1 MAVVLCEAT
10 MRIFLCTV
18 VVGAPIRLVIRFAV
32 SSPAGL
38 AVCAAGGEF
47 GCLQH
52 GRPFLQP
59 GGAARSAW
67 G

>member
-1 MAVVLCEAT
+1 
-10 MRIFLCTV
+10 
-18 VVGAPIRLVIRFAV
+18 
-32 SSPAGL
+32 
-38 AVCAAGGEF
+38 VCAAGGEF

-67 G
+67 GCATCAVASSRARAARRSALRRSLSQIRRALRLR